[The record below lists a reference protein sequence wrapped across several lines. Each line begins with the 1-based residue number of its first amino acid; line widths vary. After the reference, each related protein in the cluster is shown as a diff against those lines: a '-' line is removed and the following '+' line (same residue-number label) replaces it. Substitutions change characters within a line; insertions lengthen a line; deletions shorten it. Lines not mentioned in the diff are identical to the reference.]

1 MRKCLRCETV
11 MVEDLNVMVTNGGY
25 GVDVREKG
33 MFKSS
38 LGKIKCAV
46 CPECGYTETYID
58 SPENI
63 KKLADKNKQANS
75 NLSNRSRVFGPC
87 FFRGKRKNRSQTH

>member
-1 MRKCLRCETV
+1 MKAVNGHTLITDIKNTKLLKECERMRKCLRCETV
-11 MVEDLNVMVTNGGY
+11 MVEDLIVMVTNGGY

-33 MFKSS
+33 LFKGS

-58 SPENI
+58 SPESVR
-63 KKLADKNKQANS
+63 KLITKNQ
-75 NLSNRSRVFGPC
+75 L
-87 FFRGKRKNRSQTH
+87 

>member
-1 MRKCLRCETV
+1 MRKCLRCDTV
-11 MVEDLNVMVTNGGY
+11 MVEDLAVMVTNGGY

-63 KKLADKNKQANS
+63 KKLTEKNK
-75 NLSNRSRVFGPC
+75 
-87 FFRGKRKNRSQTH
+87 